1 MRPTPTPAPLSRA
14 ARLAP
19 YALLGLAA
27 LAATWRLFTTPGL
40 PYNVDISGF
49 FPLSPEAYE
58 NRFWPLWNERGGMAT
73 LQFLPALLTEL
84 PLLLAGKTLGWG
96 MDTHVK
102 ARILLGF
109 AVAGT
114 SMYAL
119 ARRYVERHGEGR
131 LPAWAILALPLAP
144 ALLYMFNPWSVHR
157 VFHYF
162 LWVGYALA
170 PLVILCLERLLD
182 SPSWR
187 RGLVL
192 ALVAAAATTDPHN
205 PPYLAILALPL
216 LALRLAVILR
226 RSRPEAL
233 RAVRALGV
241 AAAAYLGIALYWV
254 LPYVSGIRA
263 NPALGP
269 TYVMSDQMLAIL
281 SRNADLSSVL
291 RLLHN
296 YHPRA
301 SFAPEGGGL
310 LTAWT
315 FVGWLVVGAVF
326 LAPLLARRSVAAW
339 AWASVAL
346 GTVVLGMGS
355 NGPTGGA
362 YHWLLFQA
370 SWGEGLSWLF
380 RDPFRWGGMQALAYA
395 ALLSITLARLALLA
409 GSLPQVARRAA
420 HAGLAS
426 SAVACAALLVVPGV
440 AAHMSEGSDVF
451 APVVVPS
458 EYDEANAF
466 LATTPED
473 SGVVWMPRMLGQ
485 TTWGGERGLAY
496 FDATSSAR
504 YALGPFRPDTSA
516 YFRFLEDANKDGARL
531 PPLLARAGV
540 DRVLFHNDRNPEAD
554 ATTAERLERAGLAFE
569 ARFGDTP
576 ARTVDQSSH
585 AAAGTPAMRIPVN
598 GTTTLEQGF
607 RPAHRAPSQLTLRA
621 VAVGDPG
628 PLEISLVSESNATLA
643 TRQASKATNGEVQV
657 SLRGIELSPQRNHT
671 LRLREIPTPQEG
683 RWEVSCY
690 KVDTYARGAFLGAI
704 GVKAPCAG
712 DLAFELQATVAG
724 FASSLVSDAPAPRVR
739 ATEGAIASPGG
750 LGMLR
755 ALSSLP
761 DASPLATAPVVFTS
775 AHERARA
782 TFASQDE
789 GWHWVAGLGEGEL
802 ETLAPFLPRGSLVAP
817 FASTTSA
824 DGKTGWARGTEDF
837 EYYEHG
843 WRLSV
848 RALKQESWDFDLDR
862 GIAYTSATEPLDVS
876 IPGGEAIALA
886 RVWMHP
892 KGGLLSVLALTP
904 DGTREVGVVDGRAA
918 SSGFRWVEVGRV
930 PEGATALRL
939 VGDGAFFGVNLI
951 AVPSLPAFAGAVAA
965 RDARFDGMPVTLL
978 AQAETVPALAARVSA
993 LPDVGRFVDLNGT
1006 TEVAVHVPASGDYA
1020 LWVRAPSGSAAPNAT
1035 LDGRPL
1041 ALACGAGCDG
1051 PVSWLAAPAV
1061 PLDAGV
1067 HALRLAPGPG
1077 ATRAQIDVLALT
1089 SEPDGLLGG
1098 PAPAAADWTRIDAT
1112 TYRVDVQTV
1121 GPVVLTLA
1129 QPSDAGWIARLPD
1142 GRVVRSH
1149 PVDGVANGF
1158 RLDLDA
1164 PGTVEIVYEPQ
1175 AWAETGAVA
1184 SLAVLLAVAAAFALP
1199 PMAHRVRRLR
1209 SVPAEE
1215 T

>member
-1 MRPTPTPAPLSRA
+1 MRPTPMPRS

-19 YALLGLAA
+19 YALLALAA
-27 LAATWRLFTTPGL
+27 IAATWRLFTTPGL

-58 NRFWPLWNERGGMAT
+58 RRFWPLWNEGGGMAT

-84 PLLLAGKTLGWG
+84 PLLVAGKALGWG

-102 ARILLGF
+102 VRILLGF
-109 AVAGT
+109 AVAGM

-131 LPAWAILALPLAP
+131 LPAWALLALPLAP

-216 LALRLAVILR
+216 LAIRLAALLR
-226 RSRPEAL
+226 RSRPEAV

-241 AAAAYLGIALYWV
+241 AAAAYVGIALYWV

-269 TYVMSDQMLAIL
+269 TYVMSDEMLAIL
-281 SRNADLSSVL
+281 SRNADLASVL

-310 LTAWT
+310 LAAWT
-315 FVGWLVVGAVF
+315 FVGWLVVGVVL

-346 GTVVLGMGS
+346 GTIVLGMGS

-362 YHWLLFQA
+362 YHWLLFDA
-370 SWGEGLSWLF
+370 PWGEGLSWLF

-395 ALLSITLARLALLA
+395 SLLSIALARLAVFA
-409 GSLPQVARRAA
+409 GSLPHAGRRAA

-426 SAVACAALLVVPGV
+426 SAVACAAILVIPGV
-440 AAHMSEGSDVF
+440 AAHMSENTDVF

-458 EYDEANAF
+458 EYDEANAY
-466 LATTPED
+466 LATMPDD

-504 YALGPFRPDTSA
+504 YALGPFRPDTST
-516 YFRFLEDANKDGARL
+516 YFRFLEDANKDGAQL
-531 PPLLARAGV
+531 PPLLARAGI
-540 DRVLFHNDRNPEAD
+540 DRVIFHNDRNPEAD
-554 ATTAERLERAGLAFE
+554 ATTAARLERAGLAFE

-576 ARTVDQSSH
+576 ARAVDQSSL
-585 AAAGTPAMRIPVN
+585 AAAGTPAMRIAVN

-621 VAVGDPG
+621 LAVGEPG
-628 PLEISLVSESNATLA
+628 PLEVSIVSESNATLV
-643 TRQASKATNGEVQV
+643 TRRVSQAQNGEVQV
-657 SLRGIELSPQRNHT
+657 SLRGVELSPNRNHT
-671 LRLREIPTPQEG
+671 LRLREVPTPQEG

-690 KVDTYARGAFLGAI
+690 KVDSYARGAFLGVSE
-704 GVKAPCAG
+704 GKAACTG

-724 FASSLVSDAPAPRVR
+724 FASSLASDAPAPRVR
-739 ATEGAIASPGG
+739 ATEGALASPGG

-761 DASPLATAPVVFTS
+761 EGSPLSTAPVVFTS
-775 AHERARA
+775 AHERART
-782 TFASQDE
+782 TFAAQDE
-789 GWHWVAGLGEGEL
+789 GWRWVAGLDEGEL

-824 DGKTGWARGTEDF
+824 DGKAGWARGTEEF

-862 GIAYTSATEPLDVS
+862 GIAYTSATEPLDVP
-876 IPGGEAIALA
+876 IPASEGIALA

-892 KGGLLSVLALTP
+892 KGGQLAVLAVTP
-904 DGTREVGVVDGRAA
+904 EGTREVGVVDARAA

-930 PEGATALRL
+930 PAGAEALRL
-939 VGDGAFFGVNLI
+939 VGDGAFFGVNLL
-951 AVPSLPAFAGAVAA
+951 AVPTLPEMAEAVAA
-965 RDARFDGMPVTLL
+965 RDARFVGMPVTLL
-978 AQAETVPALAARVSA
+978 AQAEGVPALSARVAA
-993 LPDVGRFVDLNGT
+993 LPDVGRFVELNAS
-1006 TEVAVHVPASGDYA
+1006 TEVALYVPAAGDYA
-1020 LWVRAPSGSAAPNAT
+1020 LWLRAPRGSAAPDAS
-1035 LDGRPL
+1035 LDGVPL
-1041 ALACGAGCDG
+1041 ALACVAECDG
-1051 PVSWLAAPAV
+1051 PVAWLAAPAV
-1061 PLDAGV
+1061 PLHAGA
-1067 HALRLAPGPG
+1067 HALRLGPG
-1077 ATRAQIDVLALT
+1077 AGASRAQVDALALT
-1089 SEPDGLLGG
+1089 SEPEGLLGG
-1098 PAPAAADWTRIDAT
+1098 PAPAPARWTRVDAT
-1112 TYRVDVQTV
+1112 RYQVEVEQA

-1129 QPSDAGWIARLPD
+1129 QPSDAGWVARLPD

-1149 PVDGVANGF
+1149 PVDGVANAF
-1158 RLDLDA
+1158 RFDLDA

-1175 AWAETGAVA
+1175 AWAEAGVAA
-1184 SLAVLLAVAAAFALP
+1184 SLVVLLAVGASLAFAP
-1199 PMAHRVRRLR
+1199 AAHGLRRLR
-1209 SVPAEE
+1209 SAPVEDAR
-1215 T
+1215 